1 MMEVLY
7 GLYRLFTILL
17 QFLFECLRFLG
28 RKIAVLFL
36 FLINLLIKILKK
48 GIKILS
54 GISV

>member
-1 MMEVLY
+1 MREVLY
-7 GLYRLFTILL
+7 GLYRLLTILL

-28 RKIAVLFL
+28 RKIAVLLL